1 MQEVNQAGLS
11 CSNHAHSHFQK
22 GLLVW
27 LTLGQLLG
35 TEVLRVSARTDSLI
49 RVFCMF
55 VVLIHIAP
63 TCLNSLCRLR
73 TAWRVLCK
81 VQGILLSFWGS
92 VIKVLVPV
100 WPASNK
106 NPGILV
112 LSELPQQKI
121 SHLELEFA
129 AEGLKGSCQLHWET
143 TFGSSHLVSSKF
155 CSMHCFP
162 SSIPFHCMLS
172 LQ

>member
-81 VQGILLSFWGS
+81 VRGILLSFWGS

-100 WPASNK
+100 
-106 NPGILV
+106 
-112 LSELPQQKI
+112 
-121 SHLELEFA
+121 
-129 AEGLKGSCQLHWET
+129 
-143 TFGSSHLVSSKF
+143 
-155 CSMHCFP
+155 
-162 SSIPFHCMLS
+162 
-172 LQ
+172 